1 MRLDFGKPSLSR
13 KLRGS
18 GPRFP
23 GKAGEVSLG
32 AGIGGSIR
40 KIESHPLAFEL
51 LAPKKEM
58 LLPILLLK
66 P

>member
-1 MRLDFGKPSLSR
+1 M
-13 KLRGS
+13 
-18 GPRFP
+18 
-23 GKAGEVSLG
+23 
-32 AGIGGSIR
+32 GGSIR